1 MMLYFHYNHYK
12 ILIKRYTMIK
22 LYTITVCPYSSTAKR
37 LLRERG
43 FEYEEINI
51 QNEGISRDKLVEL
64 TGGRTVSQIIID
76 GKPIGGDDNL
86 LALD

>member
-1 MMLYFHYNHYK
+1 
-12 ILIKRYTMIK
+12 MIK
-22 LYTITVCPYSSTAKR
+22 LYTITVCPYSSAAKR